1 MIAVDTN
8 VLVRYW
14 TNDDVEQAAAARGL
28 LDGLTEER
36 QGFIC
41 REVAVETAWVL
52 ERAYRFTRAQVA
64 DVLMMMTAREGLA
77 VEAEDHVIRAARAYR
92 QGGADF
98 ADLMILAAADSV
110 GAGPLYTFDRTL
122 ARVAGAALIH
132 PTTPT
137 AF

>member
-41 REVAVETAWVL
+41 REVAVETA
-52 ERAYRFTRAQVA
+52 
-64 DVLMMMTAREGLA
+64 
-77 VEAEDHVIRAARAYR
+77 
-92 QGGADF
+92 
-98 ADLMILAAADSV
+98 
-110 GAGPLYTFDRTL
+110 
-122 ARVAGAALIH
+122 
-132 PTTPT
+132 
-137 AF
+137 